1 MSGKRQEFAKWKAIA
16 DSIMSK
22 IYGIDTE
29 DAGID
34 DEGLRS
40 HWSAGEMPESFVEWF
55 AQKYDLISKHD
66 VGLEGW

>member
-1 MSGKRQEFAKWKAIA
+1 
-16 DSIMSK
+16 MSK
-22 IYGIDTE
+22 IYGIDRE

-55 AQKYDLISKHD
+55 AQKYDLISKRD